1 MRREGEEVEK
11 EREDRE
17 RNKTDKREGGVIEGR
32 GRKEMGT
39 EGEKNWRGKEREK
52 LEANLCVVPAG
63 YVPGVAERYFRV
75 FLISKREIED
85 HTYLFTVSCLFKATL
100 T

>member
-39 EGEKNWRGKEREK
+39 EGEKN
-52 LEANLCVVPAG
+52 
-63 YVPGVAERYFRV
+63 
-75 FLISKREIED
+75 
-85 HTYLFTVSCLFKATL
+85 
-100 T
+100 